1 MVRKRAGLRGPG
13 AQAWRCYNTS
23 ALDFNIFFCARNS
36 RALAAA
42 LAPEEAEA
50 INVTWEAPRD
60 DLKAYFTSHM
70 KYMRVR
76 SRAPAAWAGG
86 GEPLTVRHAQPGML
100 QLVPPGCGCFAWQ
113 HLHSVNACCVI

>member
-1 MVRKRAGLRGPG
+1 MFTSWLSVILGQRKHRSCKTASVYRLRCVVKGMGGAEGARHTG

-60 DLKAYFTSHM
+60 DLKAYFTTHM

-76 SRAPAAWAGG
+76 RRAPAAWAG
-86 GEPLTVRHAQPGML
+86 V
-100 QLVPPGCGCFAWQ
+100 W
-113 HLHSVNACCVI
+113 